1 MSTDMLDEAPL
12 VVLGVVPV
20 LLALLAI
27 RKSASTFEMYRTLST
42 ANEDTARGV
51 LDGSDDAVITGTLR
65 VREPVELPVAN
76 TASQPVGL
84 YKWRFQEKRT
94 RSRSQRKRRSRPGKR
109 SKTTWSSNG
118 WGIEYGSIAVDDG
131 TGELAID
138 LTELNQRH
146 DQTDSERRYKKG
158 PFGRTAISFDS
169 QTIKQKFED
178 STAVPQRL
186 SNFLQENDA
195 VGDESREKKL
205 QLHYL
210 TDGDSVMVRG
220 AVDVVRGT
228 PTIGG
233 GEATSMMLSDR
244 DPDELASELFQK
256 TVIFGGLALFLF
268 AFGGYF
274 LYGVLLV

>member
-1 MSTDMLDEAPL
+1 MLDEAPL

-42 ANEDTARGV
+42 ANEATARGV

-76 TASQPVGL
+76 TAGKPVGL
-84 YKWRFQEKRT
+84 YKWRLQEKK
-94 RSRSQRKRRSRPGKR
+94 KRRKKTSGNRNRGNKR
-109 SKTTWSSNG
+109 QEKTTWQSSG
-118 WGIEYGSIAVDDG
+118 WGLEHGKITVDDG
-131 TGELAID
+131 TDELAID
-138 LTELNQRH
+138 PTELNQRY
-146 DQTDSERRYKKG
+146 DKTDSERRVNKG

-169 QTIKQKFED
+169 QTIEQKFD
-178 STAVPQRL
+178 DFTTVPQRL

-244 DPDELASELFQK
+244 DPDELASDLFQK
-256 TVIFGGLALFLF
+256 TIIFGGLALFLF

-274 LYGVLLV
+274 LYGVLLA